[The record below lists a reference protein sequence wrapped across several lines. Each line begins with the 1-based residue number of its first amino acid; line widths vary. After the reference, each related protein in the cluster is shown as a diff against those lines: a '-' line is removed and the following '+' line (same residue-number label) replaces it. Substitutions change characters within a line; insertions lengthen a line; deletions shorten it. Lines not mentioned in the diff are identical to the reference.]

1 MTNSKHFARMGFLVL
16 SLLAYSIGSLLFA
29 FPQSIA
35 ATTQGDEFSLSL
47 LRVVGA
53 SIIIVHGYGCY
64 LIYANAR
71 KFAQVLRQLI
81 WVSLFV
87 CVALILSLCL
97 DDVGS
102 HRVMMYCALGLFS
115 CFTVYFLFGK
125 KQLVD
130 QN

>member
-16 SLLAYSIGSLLFA
+16 SLLAYSVGSILFA
-29 FPQSIA
+29 FPQSIVS
-35 ATTQGDEFSLSL
+35 TSPGEEFSLSL

-71 KFAQVLRQLI
+71 KFALVLRQMI

-97 DDVGS
+97 DEVGN
-102 HRVMMYCALGLFS
+102 HRALMYCFLGLYS
-115 CFTVYFLFGK
+115 CFTVYLFFGK
-125 KQLVD
+125 KHLID
-130 QN
+130 PN